1 MPLQRCPW
9 LDLDKPD
16 YVAYHDREWGV
27 PVHDDRKH
35 FEFLT
40 LESAQA
46 GLSWYTVLRKRA
58 NYRQAFAK
66 FDPAKSLVST
76 QPKSNKCS
84 KIPANSQSP
93 QDQRGRRKRSALPRR
108 TGRIRQLQRLYL
120 ALCRWRAH
128 SQRVSHPR
136 RFTSHQPRIRRLEQR
151 PQKPRLQIHRLDR
164 HLRPHAG
171 HRHGQRPRPRL
182 LPPPSDSRHRLGTP
196 TVSILNNA
204 PNATA

>member
-1 MPLQRCPW
+1 MSLQRCPW

-58 NYRQAFAK
+58 NYRKAFAK
-66 FDPAKSLVST
+66 FDPCQGLSFQRSQNRTDAPRPRT
-76 QPKSNKCS
+76 
-84 KIPANSQSP
+84 NSQSP

-108 TGRIRQLQRLYL
+108 AGRIRQLQRLYL
-120 ALCRWRAH
+120 ALCRWRA
-128 SQRVSHPR
+128 P
-136 RFTSHQPRIRRLEQR
+136 
-151 PQKPRLQIHRLDR
+151 
-164 HLRPHAG
+164 
-171 HRHGQRPRPRL
+171 
-182 LPPPSDSRHRLGTP
+182 
-196 TVSILNNA
+196 
-204 PNATA
+204 